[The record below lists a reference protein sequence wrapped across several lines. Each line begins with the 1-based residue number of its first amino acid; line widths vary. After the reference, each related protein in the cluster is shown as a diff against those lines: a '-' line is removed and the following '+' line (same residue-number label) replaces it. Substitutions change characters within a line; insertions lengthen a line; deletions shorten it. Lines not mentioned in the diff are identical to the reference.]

1 MFSQMLL
8 HVLTALPKEV
18 WWSFV
23 FLFVCLFVCVEAESC
38 VQAMLWQCL

>member
-23 FLFVCLFVCVEAESC
+23 FLFVCLFA
-38 VQAMLWQCL
+38 